1 MGKVTQDRGCSIV
14 GTERE
19 RGDTKIATE
28 GEVSGG
34 VEETSVDTSSGGGR
48 KTSVEAVVVV

>member
-34 VEETSVDTSSGGGR
+34 AGINGCKLRLEQ
-48 KTSVEAVVVV
+48 